1 LGAHVAID
9 YGQPGWADQV
19 REATG
24 GRGVDVVLD
33 SVGAE
38 ITRESIGLLAPL
50 GRLVFYGSA
59 ACGLQVPQFSGMD
72 VIGLRYVAGFALS
85 QLRLHRP
92 DLVDA
97 GARELLDHMLAGRLR
112 PVVHSRLPLV
122 EAAKSHEL
130 LESRAQTGKIVLIP

>member
-1 LGAHVAID
+1 MKSFRDFAPNRTWLISGAF
-9 YGQPGWADQV
+9 
-19 REATG
+19 
-24 GRGVDVVLD
+24 
-33 SVGAE
+33 
-38 ITRESIGLLAPL
+38 LL
-50 GRLVFYGSA
+50 
-59 ACGLQVPQFSGMD
+59 
-72 VIGLRYVAGFALS
+72 VIVAGFALS